1 MEECLKMVQLFDV
14 SEKQEYSENRLGQEY
29 DFQCHN
35 IMCPFLRQLENP
47 LDVFAKNDSL
57 EPTPLKITQND
68 KNDSKTS
75 YKKKI

>member
-1 MEECLKMVQLFDV
+1 
-14 SEKQEYSENRLGQEY
+14 
-29 DFQCHN
+29 
-35 IMCPFLRQLENP
+35 MCPFLRQLENT

-75 YKKKI
+75 HLKI